1 MINKRQAKASDLNE
15 EIIINKDIVTRRV
28 SAVTQSLINR
38 FVIGNRSETRNIK
51 NRNVHT
57 KSALRTSRQV
67 IRLWQKRKLITV

>member
-1 MINKRQAKASDLNE
+1 MINKRQEKASDLNE

-51 NRNVHT
+51 KQKCTHKVGLCGLQD
-57 KSALRTSRQV
+57 KSL
-67 IRLWQKRKLITV
+67 KYGKNGN